1 VIFRKAGIELD
12 KTINEDYFIQKPINN
27 EALIRR
33 LNKSDEGGKKGYRTF
48 GRITDSGEISL
59 LFLDKKGNP
68 QPYDD
73 ISPIIMR
80 NEPTEILYVFTKEN
94 YKHKLSG
101 ICQYAFSKVFQ

>member
-1 VIFRKAGIELD
+1 MWIISLSDKSGIP
-12 KTINEDYFIQKPINN
+12 T
-27 EALIRR
+27 ALIIVHRE
-33 LNKSDEGGKKGYRTF
+33 SDEGGKKGYRTF
-48 GRITDSGEISL
+48 GRITDSGEIPL

-101 ICQYAFSKVFQ
+101 ICKKLLNRKVH